1 LGNCQRPE
9 KVEHRKLIK
18 IMKTLNEV
26 SLTELSQEE
35 LNDVQGGISIIRIE
49 GWFDGE
55 PGSRGYLFG
64 KKIWDTY

>member
-1 LGNCQRPE
+1 
-9 KVEHRKLIK
+9 
-18 IMKTLNEV
+18 MKTLNEV